1 MKRFCVLTL
10 IAGALMVPSA
20 GQAGMVSSRP
30 QCVAS
35 CSDAINTTCGWIT
48 KRGRFNRCRTHLITQ
63 CRKFGTEVMCPAPP
77 PPPPPAPPVT
87 TPATVVTTTTT
98 TTLPHVPPTTTT
110 LPPPVYGPWTGT
122 WHFYGTLATNTC
134 STGMP
139 SVLSDTFYVVQVGT
153 SFTAQEA
160 SLGSGVTYTGSM
172 DSDGGFIIEAT
183 WTLNITPCVFT
194 TVLSVSPIG
203 GVIYT
208 SNPAGDAQRADCPAY
223 SCITGYSGWVSR

>member
-1 MKRFCVLTL
+1 MKQFFTL
-10 IAGALMVPSA
+10 ALMAA
-20 GQAGMVSSRP
+20 GLMVTSLAQARMVASKP
-30 QCVAS
+30 QCIAS
-35 CSDAINTTCGWIT
+35 CGDAINTTCGWIT
-48 KRGRFNRCRTHLITQ
+48 KRGRFNRCRAHLITQ
-63 CRKFGTEVMCPAPP
+63 CRKFGTEAMCPAPP
-77 PPPPPAPPVT
+77 PSPAP
-87 TPATVVTTTTT
+87 VTTTTT
-98 TTLPHVPPTTTT
+98 TTLPSVPPTTTT

-134 STGMP
+134 SAGMP

-153 SFTAQEA
+153 GFTAQEA

-172 DSDGGFIIEAT
+172 DSDGGFTIEAT
-183 WTLNITPCVFT
+183 WTLDITPCVFT